1 MPGFSSL
8 RSYST
13 HVCSRTQYEYYAT
26 NTKDEHIL
34 SLARIS
40 NAKAYGS
47 WMEKIHD
54 EALGLVHD
62 FSDTRWDSLD
72 QDNKRVEQKSA
83 RFGGGD
89 GDIRN
94 PFWNHLK
101 PEHPWDYTL
110 LTFLNFQ
117 EIEVFY
123 LSKEDCRRYVDEGLI
138 KPQGRKISDS
148 YGNITGSE
156 GVMPTLN
163 FARKYLRRVA
173 VIGSDHSTVDSTLF
187 PRSPFAVASQPDI
200 PNQIQQR
207 ELEPCPLACT
217 TATIYDKVPVAS
229 G

>member
-1 MPGFSSL
+1 MSGFSTL
-8 RSYST
+8 RSYAN
-13 HVCSRTQYEYYAT
+13 HVCSRTQYEYYAANT
-26 NTKDEHIL
+26 NDEHIL
-34 SLARIS
+34 ALARIS
-40 NAKAYGS
+40 NAKAYGA

-62 FSDTRWDSLD
+62 RSDTRWDSLD
-72 QDNKRVEQKSA
+72 HVGKKVEQKSA

-101 PEHPWDYTL
+101 PEHPWDYAL
-110 LTFLNFQ
+110 LSFLNFQ

-138 KPQGRKISDS
+138 KPQGRETRDAD
-148 YGNITGSE
+148 GNITGSE

-173 VIGSDHSTVDSTLF
+173 VLGSNHSTVDSTLF
-187 PRSPFAVASQPDI
+187 PRSPFAVALPQDTQ
-200 PNQIQQR
+200 NQNQQT
-207 ELEPCPLACT
+207 E
-217 TATIYDKVPVAS
+217 
-229 G
+229 